1 MVILGSLAKRIPFL
15 YISKNLQGNG
25 FFPYKSFYEKSRGL
39 QIWSE
44 NQSKTRK
51 PIDFRDCDYTGK
63 IE

>member
-25 FFPYKSFYEKSRGL
+25 FFPRKPFTKNLVAYRFEVKTSRK
-39 QIWSE
+39 QE
-44 NQSKTRK
+44 NQ
-51 PIDFRDCDYTGK
+51 IDFRDCDYTGN